1 MKPSQ
6 VTIAIRATVE
16 FMKLIPGL
24 ASSQLKKLWESA
36 VSGQGLAILPVSS

>member
-1 MKPSQ
+1 MKLSP

-24 ASSQLKKLWESA
+24 ASSQFKNLGGNA
-36 VSGQGLAILPVSS
+36 VSGRSLGILPVSS